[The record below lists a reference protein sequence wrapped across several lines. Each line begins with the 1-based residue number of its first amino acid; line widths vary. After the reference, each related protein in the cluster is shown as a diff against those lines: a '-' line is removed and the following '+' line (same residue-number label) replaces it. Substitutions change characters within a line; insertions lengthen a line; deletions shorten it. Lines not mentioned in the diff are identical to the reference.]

1 MNKPLKM
8 IILAIVF
15 LVPIAILLFLHLFG
29 KNQYDVPLVDLEVQK
44 ASLQVYN
51 PQAVNCPL
59 PTSEDGV
66 HRIPEFSFTDQDGKT
81 FNQEALK
88 GKVYVTDFFFT
99 RCPDICL
106 SMTSELLR
114 VHDKFK
120 ERQDFMIVSHTV
132 DPEHDTTTVL
142 KEYAQKNGI
151 DTQKGWTFLTGD
163 KQKIYDLAA
172 CGYFIAAKPAE
183 PQKINF
189 IHSDKLVLVDKSGR
203 IRGYYSG
210 TNREDVDRLI
220 TEAFILLQN
229 EL

>member
-1 MNKPLKM
+1 MNKPLKI

-15 LVPIAILLFLHLFG
+15 IIPIAILMFLHLFG
-29 KNQYDVPLVDLEVQK
+29 ENKYDVPPVDLEAQK
-44 ASLQVYN
+44 ASLQIYN
-51 PQAVNCPL
+51 PQSVNCPT
-59 PTSEDGV
+59 PTSQDGV
-66 HRIPEFSFTDQDGKT
+66 HRIPDFTFIDQDGKPFT
-81 FNQEALK
+81 KENLK

-120 ERQDFMIVSHTV
+120 NRQDFMILSHTV
-132 DPEHDTTTVL
+132 DPEYDSANVL
-142 KEYAQKNGI
+142 RDYAQKNGI
-151 DTQKGWTFLTGD
+151 DTQKGWTFLTGE

-189 IHSDKLVLVDKSGR
+189 IHSDKLVLVDKNGR

-210 TNREDVDRLI
+210 TNREEVDRLI